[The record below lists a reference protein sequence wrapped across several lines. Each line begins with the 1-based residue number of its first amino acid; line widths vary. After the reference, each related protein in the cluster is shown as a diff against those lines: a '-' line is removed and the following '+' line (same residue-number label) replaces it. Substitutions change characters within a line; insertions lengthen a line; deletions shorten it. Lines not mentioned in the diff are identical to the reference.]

1 MEALQNLVENAAKGD
16 LRAFKTLM
24 IQFQDM
30 AVGYAFSRLGDF
42 HLAEDAAQEA
52 FVEAHRNLG
61 SLTAPK
67 AFPTWFQKVVATAC
81 DRMTRRKTLL
91 IGPLSD
97 ASKTPE

>member
-1 MEALQNLVENAAKGD
+1 MSNIAELVRRAQAGD
-16 LRAFKTLM
+16 LGYYEEIVARFRASAFGRAF
-24 IQFQDM
+24 
-30 AVGYAFSRLGDF
+30 ARLGDS
-42 HLAEDAAQEA
+42 HLAKDSVQEA